1 MGTRLSLK
9 ELKQRRMTDLRAL
22 RVMGR
27 WSLVVRLGTVGAFAG
42 LAAWTM
48 ILTAHQLFD
57 VTRPSGIALLLAIV
71 RGAAVGTILAL
82 ALWWY
87 WNRPRGQRE
96 SKERL

>member
-1 MGTRLSLK
+1 
-9 ELKQRRMTDLRAL
+9 MTNLRAL

-27 WSLVVRLGTVGAFAG
+27 WSLAVRLGAVGALAGFAAWALI
-42 LAAWTM
+42 LAA
-48 ILTAHQLFD
+48 HQVFD

-71 RGAAVGTILAL
+71 RGAAFGTILAL
-82 ALWWY
+82 VLWWY